1 MTSQASR
8 VLPLCAAGLL
18 LAATSPAAVHAAE
31 FVAGNYGPALT
42 GGAALEAA
50 EPTAADQDA
59 AAAGDDSSSSS
70 AVLFDFTPRGA
81 DLPDLGGDSPR
92 LRFELG
98 VGGQEAAPGGGLDA
112 LGLGGSAG
120 PAWLDETG
128 GSAEQQ
134 QPRLSLG
141 GALLWSGWTVG
152 GGFARTNLAGGAAA
166 DLVSATVGYGP
177 LTASLAIGQADGPEQ
192 QSRDVLMLSTDLSA
206 WSWLTLESDVAL
218 GDSADRDEAGGES
231 VAVGRLGVRL
241 NF

>member
-1 MTSQASR
+1 M
-8 VLPLCAAGLL
+8 LL
-18 LAATSPAAVHAAE
+18 VATPTGVHAAE
-31 FVAGNYGPALT
+31 FVSGNYGPALT

-50 EPTAADQDA
+50 ESTAADEDTA
-59 AAAGDDSSSSS
+59 TGGSA

-81 DLPDLGGDSPR
+81 DLPDLGGGDAPR

-98 VGGQEAAPGGGLDA
+98 VGGQEDVAGGGLDA

-128 GSAEQQ
+128 GGAEQQ
-134 QPRLSLG
+134 QPPRLSLG
-141 GALLWSGWTVG
+141 GALLRSGWSVG
-152 GGFARTNLAGGAAA
+152 AGFARTNLAGGVAA

-177 LTASLAIGQADGPEQ
+177 LTASLAFGQADGPEQ
-192 QSRDVLMLSTDLSA
+192 QPRDVLMLSTDLSA

-218 GDSADRDEAGGES
+218 GDSANRDEAGES